1 MHTRLPGRTMAGFYS
16 CLKSKNDHIMATG
29 PTDVIQ
35 SPETGETAEE
45 CTRRK
50 KSKFQTFKNFFAK
63 KKRKEPPAPRGESNL
78 KPSQSSSDVSI
89 SVLNTTALHSPKEAG
104 PKGSM
109 GNKALSHD
117 SVFIFESSPGSVAG
131 DTSSQENVPGRV
143 KTLQLQLQQNI
154 RLGSPP
160 LVITGRKL
168 EDAGAVSEDDGLP
181 RSPPDI
187 SSLHEVLTDS
197 PSKSS
202 NLVQRHSSLSLG
214 GTDSE
219 DEQITSGDS
228 SRPISPSSSAAL
240 GAPGSRGRSFLP
252 VDFTV
257 PASPLGCLDTS
268 AARHRI
274 AINPRKQ
281 KGFANKNQQTQV
293 DQLENEAC
301 LPAAPEKKGNSTEF
315 LESDQHKSDW
325 EGLSA
330 QTEYGARG
338 SGSKETPAVTSPTD
352 AALDFRNSTPVAEDF
367 CALLQENACLP
378 DTDHQNK
385 AASPVYVEEHHRAEV
400 PYCLGESAGELKL
413 HQENTNTEVSA
424 LPKSQQIK
432 AEAVLLPDILTDD
445 LFSNGMETQ
454 DINILAAVAQRSS
467 AKSVDQKD
475 QDWEKGDPPF
485 TGKVEACL
493 GASENQSIHSVS
505 DPVLSISQVGLAN
518 SGSCFDIKAV
528 AVLNPEDRSGTRNDK
543 ETCEIMEF
551 QSSKGNAETKPDAAA
566 SVLEADCVLPPSKL
580 DVCFKAEIPCP
591 VSKGNEGSQQTS
603 TPYTFEKLSIG
614 CLASSSLSGLKSN
627 ISSNDDNKEY
637 QLNSTASH
645 TRTVRE
651 SQSLEENI
659 KTPLKTAAAK
669 PVRFTIAP
677 AWQRSLSGGSNS
689 KEDSYSRSSPSSPVR
704 PELFEGTTKEH
715 THFDAVI
722 QESAKNN
729 SNRFD
734 RDSKD
739 SDLHLNSSMEW
750 ADHEAQNVENPFGVR
765 LRRTSSLLK
774 YQSES
779 RAEIPKLI
787 PSAAPTVSSV
797 SVNEDQKSV
806 GPGKPSPGLP
816 VSTKS
821 FVKKSDLLEDKN
833 PPKTKSEEVAK
844 KQNGSKPSEKVSSPH
859 LETASSEPAWVSMAK
874 LKQKGF
880 QGHPLAKEHKAE
892 DKALTKVDREE
903 AVPSHPLLAFGAF
916 LQSGLEQA
924 SESVLRKSTPPSL
937 SCQEKKLQM
946 KTSVS
951 AAAGKVGPIAQE
963 ASVIPAIE
971 KETRHSSN
979 LPMTSCSPAEPPWLS
994 LAKKKAKAWSEM
1006 PQIVQ

>member
-1 MHTRLPGRTMAGFYS
+1 MNLLEGRQATILMMS
-16 CLKSKNDHIMATG
+16 DRIMATG

-45 CTRRK
+45 CTGKK

-89 SVLNTTALHSPKEAG
+89 SVLDTTALHSPKEAG

-117 SVFIFESSPGSVAG
+117 SVFIFESAPGSVAG
-131 DTSSQENVPGRV
+131 DTSSQENIPGRV

-219 DEQITSGDS
+219 DEQIPSGGS
-228 SRPISPSSSAAL
+228 SRPISPLSSAAL
-240 GAPGSRGRSFLP
+240 GAPGSRGCSFLP
-252 VDFTV
+252 VDFTI

-315 LESDQHKSDW
+315 LEGDQHKSDW

-330 QTEYGARG
+330 KAEYGAKG
-338 SGSKETPAVTSPTD
+338 SVSKETPAVTSPTD
-352 AALDFRNSTPVAEDF
+352 AAPDFRDSMLVAEDF
-367 CALLQENACLP
+367 CALLQEDACLP
-378 DTDHQNK
+378 DTDPQNK
-385 AASPVYVEEHHRAEV
+385 AASPVNMEEHHRAEV
-400 PYCLGESAGELKL
+400 LYCLGESADGLKL
-413 HQENTNTEVSA
+413 HQKNTNTGVSA

-432 AEAVLLPDILTDD
+432 AEAVLLPDTLADD
-445 LFSNGMETQ
+445 LFSNSMETQ
-454 DINILAAVAQRSS
+454 DTNILADVAQKSS

-475 QDWEKGDPPF
+475 KVWEKGDPPF

-493 GASENQSIHSVS
+493 DASENQSIHSVS
-505 DPVLSISQVGLAN
+505 HPALSISQAGLAN
-518 SGSCFDIKAV
+518 PGSSFDVKTLAV
-528 AVLNPEDRSGTRNDK
+528 FSPENSSGTRNDK
-543 ETCEIMEF
+543 ETYEIMEF
-551 QSSKGNAETKPDAAA
+551 QSSEGNAETKTDAAA
-566 SVLEADCVLPPSKL
+566 SVLEADCMVPPGKL
-580 DVCFKAEIPCP
+580 DVCFKAELPCP
-591 VSKGNEGSQQTS
+591 VLKGKEDSQQTS
-603 TPYTFEKLSIG
+603 IPYTFEKLSIG

-627 ISSNDDNKEY
+627 ISSNDDNKEC
-637 QLNSTASH
+637 QLSSTASH
-645 TRTVRE
+645 TKTLRE

-689 KEDSYSRSSPSSPVR
+689 KEDSYSRSSPTSPIR

-722 QESAKNN
+722 QESAKNI
-729 SNRFD
+729 SDRFD
-734 RDSKD
+734 GDSKD

-779 RAEIPKLI
+779 RAEFPKLI
-787 PSAAPTVSSV
+787 PSAVPTVSSLSV
-797 SVNEDQKSV
+797 SEDQKSV

-821 FVKKSDLLEDKN
+821 FIKKSDLLEDKN
-833 PPKTKSEEVAK
+833 PPKAKSGEVAK
-844 KQNGSKPSEKVSSPH
+844 KQNSCKPSEKLSSPH

-903 AVPSHPLLAFGAF
+903 
-916 LQSGLEQA
+916 QA
-924 SESVLRKSTPPSL
+924 SENVLRKSTPLSL
-937 SCQEKKLQM
+937 SSQEKKLQM
-946 KTSVS
+946 KSSVS

-963 ASVIPAIE
+963 ASVVPAIE

-979 LPMTSCSPAEPPWLS
+979 LPVTSCSPAEPPWLS